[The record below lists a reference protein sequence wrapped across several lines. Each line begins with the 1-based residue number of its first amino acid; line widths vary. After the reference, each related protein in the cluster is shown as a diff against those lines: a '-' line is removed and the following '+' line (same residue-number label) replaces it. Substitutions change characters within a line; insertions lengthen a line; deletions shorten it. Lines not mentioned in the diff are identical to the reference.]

1 LYDISQDELDALRRF
16 VPEWS
21 KNSTLIPIRDDDG
34 DLRYIDF
41 SHSNAYDV
49 IARPLRT
56 LLNNIQDGQANDKQL
71 LASFVNGVNEAG
83 AEIMNP
89 FISESIWTEA
99 AGDLTVRGGV
109 TKDGRRLYTDQTS
122 AGDKAAIR
130 FLHLGNALAPSYKQ
144 FVRLA
149 QAATET
155 PDARGNVL
163 DVGPEIAGF
172 MGLRPIKV
180 DPLKSMG
187 FKISSYQRGIR
198 DARREF
204 TGGYFGLLKGGSV
217 DPNDIILRYIKSN
230 KAKFDV
236 QQNMYNDLNAA
247 ETLGIGTND
256 LRRQFDERQI
266 SNEDYNNLRRGRFD
280 PYVPSGEIA
289 NKFRDI
295 ANNLGEDNPFREAL
309 PELNAIRREL
319 RQLELG
325 EPFNID
331 PLEFLIPPAPP
342 TPPLPTSVT
351 SAMPNNKT
359 ITQGQNILN
368 QTQMAS
374 ANAGGLTPLEEA
386 LLSSEEK
393 QIRLRSRG
401 ITT

>member
-1 LYDISQDELDALRRF
+1 
-16 VPEWS
+16 
-21 KNSTLIPIRDDDG
+21 
-34 DLRYIDF
+34 
-41 SHSNAYDV
+41 
-49 IARPLRT
+49 
-56 LLNNIQDGQANDKQL
+56 
-71 LASFVNGVNEAG
+71 
-83 AEIMNP
+83 MNP

-266 SNEDYNNLRRGRFD
+266 SNQDYNNLRRGRFD

-289 NKFRDI
+289 KKFRDI
-295 ANNLGEDNPFREAL
+295 ANNLGEDNPYREAL
-309 PELNAIRREL
+309 PELNEIRREL
-319 RQLELG
+319 RQLQLG

-331 PLEFLIPPAPP
+331 PLQYLIPPAPP

-351 SAMPNNKT
+351 SAMPNNET

-401 ITT
+401 ITNV

>member
-1 LYDISQDELDALRRF
+1 
-16 VPEWS
+16 
-21 KNSTLIPIRDDDG
+21 
-34 DLRYIDF
+34 
-41 SHSNAYDV
+41 
-49 IARPLRT
+49 
-56 LLNNIQDGQANDKQL
+56 
-71 LASFVNGVNEAG
+71 
-83 AEIMNP
+83 
-89 FISESIWTEA
+89 
-99 AGDLTVRGGV
+99 
-109 TKDGRRLYTDQTS
+109 
-122 AGDKAAIR
+122 
-130 FLHLGNALAPSYKQ
+130 
-144 FVRLA
+144 
-149 QAATET
+149 
-155 PDARGNVL
+155 
-163 DVGPEIAGF
+163 
-172 MGLRPIKV
+172 
-180 DPLKSMG
+180 MG
-187 FKISSYQRGIR
+187 FKISGYQRGIR

-204 TGGYFGLLKGGSV
+204 TGGYFGLLKGGPV

-247 ETLGIGTND
+247 ETLGVGNND

-266 SNEDYNNLRRGRFD
+266 SSEDYNNLRRGRFD

-295 ANNLGEDNPFREAL
+295 ANNLGEDNPYREAL
-309 PELNAIRREL
+309 PELNEIRREL
-319 RQLELG
+319 RQLQLG

-351 SAMPNNKT
+351 SAMPNNQT

-368 QTQMAS
+368 QTQMAAGTS
-374 ANAGGLTPLEEA
+374 GGLTALEEA